1 MNMQKIGPKW
11 ENNLF
16 SSSEKGCW
24 VGMEF
29 FKVKTVEETWAL
41 IDEMISK
48 IEETEIRPIHEALH
62 YVLADPVYAFEDV
75 PGFDRS
81 TVDGYAVNAKD
92 TFGSSE
98 TMPGFLTLVGE
109 VKMGESA
116 ERPVGRGEA
125 IYVPTG
131 GMLPPGSDGVIMIEH
146 CEDVDGLL
154 NTYKQIAPLE
164 NVIRAGEDIKSGELL
179 LKEGVRLRPQEL
191 GALAALGIT
200 EVKVYRKLKAG
211 YLSSG
216 DEIVPYQTKNLEIGQ
231 IRDINYLTVAGL
243 ASNWNIDVIYG
254 GIVHDDYEQFANRA
268 RELFE
273 KVDCLI
279 LSGGSSVGAK
289 DYTTEVI
296 QSLGEPG
303 VFVHGIS
310 IKPGKPT
317 ILSVAGGKPVIG
329 LPGHPASAM
338 IIFQLF
344 GERIFRRLSGEQVDR
359 KPDRIFA
366 RITKNIASAPGRSD
380 YIRVKLFEKDREWW
394 AEPIIGKSGLITTLV
409 KSDGIVE
416 ILLEKEGIAQ
426 GEYVPV
432 IPSR

>member
-1 MNMQKIGPKW
+1 MRV
-11 ENNLF
+11 L
-16 SSSEKGCW
+16 
-24 VGMEF
+24 EF
-29 FKVKTVEETWAL
+29 FKVKTVEETIAL
-41 IDEMISK
+41 IDEK
-48 IEETEIRPIHEALH
+48 IANRKETEIRPLHEALH
-62 YVLADPVYAFEDV
+62 YILAQPITSKENV

-81 TVDGYAVNAKD
+81 TVDGYAVNARD
-92 TFGSSE
+92 TFGASE
-98 TMPGFLTLVGE
+98 TMPGFLTIVGE
-109 VKMGESA
+109 VKMGEKA
-116 ERPVGRGEA
+116 TQLVKRGEA

-131 GMLPPGSDGVIMIEH
+131 GMIPPGADAVMMIEH
-146 CEDVDGLL
+146 CEAIDELL
-154 NTYKQIAPLE
+154 NTYKQIAPGE
-164 NVIRAGEDIKSGELL
+164 NIIRTGEDIKEGELL
-179 LKEGVRLRPQEL
+179 LQDGVKLRPQEL

-200 EVKVYRKLKAG
+200 EVVVYRRVTLG

-216 DEIVPYQTKNLEIGQ
+216 DEIVPYQTQHLEIGQ
-231 IRDINYLTVAGL
+231 IRDVNYLTISAL
-243 ASNWNIDVIYG
+243 ANEWNIDVLYG
-254 GIVHDDYEQFANRA
+254 GIVIDDYQTFANKA
-268 RELFE
+268 KELYE
-273 KVDCLI
+273 QVDCLI

-317 ILSVAGGKPVIG
+317 ILAVAKGKPVIG

-344 GERIFRRLSGEQVDR
+344 GQRVLRRLKGEKIER

-366 RITKNIASAPGRSD
+366 RISKNIASSPGRSD
-380 YIRVKLFEKDREWW
+380 YIRVRLVEKESEWW

-409 KSDGIVE
+409 KSDGLVE
-416 ILLEKEGIAQ
+416 ILSEKEGIAQ

-432 IPSR
+432 IVTR

>member
-1 MNMQKIGPKW
+1 
-11 ENNLF
+11 
-16 SSSEKGCW
+16 
-24 VGMEF
+24 MEF
-29 FKVKTVEETWAL
+29 FKVKTVEETISL
-41 IDEMISK
+41 IDEK
-48 IEETEIRPIHEALH
+48 INKIDSTVILPLEQALH
-62 YVLADPVYAFEDV
+62 YVLAQPVLATENV

-81 TVDGYAVNAKD
+81 TVDGYAVRARD

-98 TMPGFLTLVGE
+98 TMPGFLNIVGE
-109 VKMGESA
+109 VKMGEQASKQV
-116 ERPVGRGEA
+116 ERGQA

-131 GMLPPGSDGVIMIEH
+131 GMIPPGSDGVIMIEH
-146 CEDVDGLL
+146 CEDMDGLL
-154 NTYKQIAPLE
+154 NTYKQLAPGE
-164 NVIRAGEDIKSGELL
+164 NIITAGEDIKTGEILL
-179 LKEGVRLRPQEL
+179 TQGTKLRPQEL
-191 GALAALGIT
+191 GALASLGIA
-200 EVKVYRKLKAG
+200 EVEVYRKVVVG

-216 DEIVPYQTKNLEIGQ
+216 DEIVPYQTQKIELGQ
-231 IRDINYLTVAGL
+231 IRDINYLTVLGL
-243 ASNWNIDVIYG
+243 AQTWNIDVKYG
-254 GIVHDDYEQFANRA
+254 GIVTDDYQTFSTKA
-268 RELFE
+268 RELYDQ
-273 KVDCLI
+273 VDCLI

-296 QSLGEPG
+296 QSLGDPG

-317 ILSVAGGKPVIG
+317 ILSVANGKPVIG

-344 GERIFRRLSGEQVDR
+344 GSRVLRKLRGEKIER

-366 RITKNIASAPGRSD
+366 KITKNIASAAGRAD
-380 YIRVKLFEKDREWW
+380 YIRVRLMEQEGEWW

-416 ILLEKEGIAQ
+416 IASNKEGIFQ

-432 IPSR
+432 IPTR